1 MSKVIFPKGFLWGGA
16 TAANQVEG
24 AYLADG
30 KGLTTVDLLP
40 TGEKRWDIMKGNIHS
55 FTPVEGEF
63 YPSHEAIDFI
73 IVIKKILL
81 YLQRWDLKRYVY
93 QLRGHVFSRMVM
105 MKSQMRLGYSF
116 MIICLMNC

>member
-1 MSKVIFPKGFLWGGA
+1 MSKVIFPKGFLWGA
-16 TAANQVEG
+16 IAANQVEG
-24 AYLADG
+24 AYVEDG

-73 IVIKKILL
+73 IVIKKILRC
-81 YLQRWDLKRYVY
+81 LQRWDLKCCAY
-93 QLRGHVFSRMVM
+93 LLLGHVFFQMVM
-105 MKSQMRLGYSF
+105 MKSRMRQDYSF
-116 MIICLMNC
+116 MITYLTNC

>member
-16 TAANQVEG
+16 TATNQVEG
-24 AYLADG
+24 AYLEDG

-40 TGEKRWDIMKGNIHS
+40 TGENRWDIMKGNIHS

-73 IVIKKILL
+73 IVTKKISL
-81 YLQRWDLKRYVY
+81 YLQKWDLKRYAY
-93 QLRGHVFSRMVM
+93 LLLGHVFSQMVM
-105 MKSQMRLGYSF
+105 MKSRMKQGYSF
-116 MIICLMNC
+116 MIICLMSY

>member
-24 AYLADG
+24 AYAEDG

-40 TGEKRWDIMKGNIHS
+40 TGENRWDIMKGNIHS

-63 YPSHEAIDFI
+63 YPSHGAIDFI

-93 QLRGHVFSRMVM
+93 RLLGHVFSQMVM
-105 MKSQMRLGYSF
+105 MKSRMRQDYSF
-116 MIICLMNC
+116 MIIYLMNC

>member
-1 MSKVIFPKGFLWGGA
+1 MSKVNFPKGFLWGGA

-24 AYLADG
+24 AYVEDG

-63 YPSHEAIDFI
+63 YPSHEAIDFT
-73 IVIKKILL
+73 IVIKKILRC
-81 YLQRWDLKRYVY
+81 LQRWDLKRYAY
-93 QLRGHVFSRMVM
+93 RLLGHVFSQMVM
-105 MKSQMRLGYSF
+105 MKSQMRQGYSF